1 MMPPNWTNW
10 LIVST
15 SEVTRLTI
23 EPRRSVFWVSIDR
36 SWMWRNALSRNDA
49 SPASEA
55 RKRRTF
61 TAYALRAVAATA
73 IRANST

>member
-36 SWMWRNALSRNDA
+36 SWMCRKALSRNDA
-49 SPASEA
+49 SPASEE

-61 TAYALRAVAATA
+61 TAYALAAVTTTA
-73 IRANST
+73 ISAKST